1 MWPEVSKSGV
11 ELTNVLGLGNLNG
24 VHIFERKT
32 AEEGFGEEYEKLR
45 FGRTE

>member
-1 MWPEVSKSGV
+1 MWLEVSKSGV

-32 AEEGFGEEYEKLR
+32 AEGFGEEDEKLR